1 MVESMEDRAD
11 RLAEVACELAV
22 RVRDDDP
29 EANARWLASQVGTL
43 DELTALVFI
52 LAAAVPV
59 EVPWA
64 YLTAWARIAGG
75 PDTTK
80 AVLDR
85 QRMLNEALAPK
96 RTRAA

>member
-1 MVESMEDRAD
+1 MTKVESMEDRAD

-29 EANARWLASQVGTL
+29 EANARWLASQVCTIE
-43 DELTALVFI
+43 ELTALTFV

-59 EVPWA
+59 EVPWMH
-64 YLTAWARIAGG
+64 LTAWARLTQ
-75 PDTTK
+75 DTTK

-85 QRMLNEALAPK
+85 QRILNEALAPK
-96 RTRAA
+96 RGRAA